1 MTAGQKEA
9 ITVQALGL
17 LNEQIQARIVHY
29 RGELET
35 NAELDAITAQV
46 VAQLKAMQASIGASP
61 TQKVN
66 PEQVEAQQVRAL
78 SALLHKVFSSD
89 SQFTSRIL
97 KPLGRRIAKLFFES
111 ELHEKTKGDKDKVI
125 NHAEQGVFYLLQ
137 RYKNR
142 LRAELEG
149 FEFVSQEVR
158 ENSLTLLTKLER
170 DLQVGFLSRRSPE
183 LNQVMTIYA
192 GVLSDFLQKHLP
204 PRLDQVAKIVVRAAR
219 TARRPTSVTYKILAD
234 AFPEFR
240 AEWERVFMEQMV
252 NFCGD
257 ELLARLTQS
266 DSQFLE
272 ETVRFFC
279 DPHVFSESAEVIC
292 EELYDFLCLEGFLD
306 LPVNWRVS
314 LNSSADPT
322 FAP

>member
-1 MTAGQKEA
+1 MA
-9 ITVQALGL
+9 
-17 LNEQIQARIVHY
+17 
-29 RGELET
+29 
-35 NAELDAITAQV
+35 
-46 VAQLKAMQASIGASP
+46 P
-61 TQKVN
+61 
-66 PEQVEAQQVRAL
+66 
-78 SALLHKVFSSD
+78 LLHKVFSSE

-111 ELHEKTKGDKDKVI
+111 ELHEKTKSDKEKVI
-125 NHAEQGVFYLLQ
+125 NHAEQGVFYVLL

-149 FEFVSQEVR
+149 FEFVSQDVR
-158 ENSLTLLTKLER
+158 DSSLALLTKLER

-204 PRLDQVAKIVVRAAR
+204 PRIDQISKVVLRSAR
-219 TARRPTSVTYKILAD
+219 TARRQTSVPYKILVD

-240 AEWERVFMEQMV
+240 GEWERVFMEQMV

-257 ELLARLTQS
+257 ELLARLNEADT
-266 DSQFLE
+266 QFLD
-272 ETVRFFC
+272 ETVKFFC

-314 LNSSADPT
+314 LNNAGDT
-322 FAP
+322 QFAGGP